1 MYPNTRIDKISLINF
16 KNHLNTNL
24 KDLSSFIVLNG
35 NNGSG
40 KTNILEAISLFSPG
54 RGMKNSRFVEIPN
67 KDRDQK
73 NFEIKINV
81 QYDTGEV
88 ELFRSFSS
96 VEKNKNYISVDN
108 EKITNFQLLEFINIL
123 WITPIMEKVI
133 IQSNSEKRN
142 FFDRLIF
149 NINKSHL
156 KNYAKLQKLLS
167 ERLALLKEKNYDAD
181 WLSILEKNIANHSVK
196 LLVDRITFIDQ
207 LNNNLRSVKVPFNA
221 CQIDISHELSKLGN
235 ISNSEG
241 IIEKYIIALNKNR
254 EIDAA
259 LNKTTLTVNRVEIK
273 IFNNIARIIE
283 AKNCSTGEQKSIL
296 LSIFLSVA
304 NMVKDQNNKRSPII
318 LIDEAMAHLDTEH
331 KEFLFGELEGL
342 KSQVWFSGVSKD
354 LFENI
359 NSQTVFFDMKNII

>member
-16 KNHLNTNL
+16 KNHLNTSL
-24 KDLSSFIVLNG
+24 KDLRSFVVLNG

-54 RGMKNSRFVEIPN
+54 RGIKNSRFEEIPN
-67 KDRDQK
+67 KNKSQK
-73 NFEIKINV
+73 NFEVKINV
-81 QYDTGEV
+81 KYETGEI
-88 ELFRSFSS
+88 ELIRSFSS
-96 VEKNKNYISVDN
+96 IEKNKNYISADN

-156 KNYAKLQKLLS
+156 KNYTKLQKLLS
-167 ERLALLKEKNYDAD
+167 ERLAILKEKNYDTD
-181 WLSILEKNIANHSVK
+181 WLGIIEKNIANLSVR
-196 LLVDRITFIDQ
+196 LLIDRITFFDK
-207 LNNNLRSVKVPFNA
+207 LNNNLRLVKVPFNT
-221 CQIDISHELSKLGN
+221 CQVDISHELSKLGN
-235 ISNSEG
+235 TSNSGDFMEN
-241 IIEKYIIALNKNR
+241 YINTLNKNR
-254 EIDAA
+254 DIDSA
-259 LNKTTLTVNRVEIK
+259 LNKTTLTVNKVEIK
-273 IFNNIARIIE
+273 IFNNIERIIE

-304 NMVKDQNNKRSPII
+304 NMVKDQNNRRSPII
-318 LIDEAMAHLDTEH
+318 LIDEAMAHLDAEH
-331 KEFLFGELEGL
+331 KAFLFSELERL

-359 NSQTVFFDMKNII
+359 NNQTVFFDMKNII

>member
-16 KNHLNTNL
+16 KNHLNTSL
-24 KDLSSFIVLNG
+24 KDLCSFIVLNG

-54 RGMKNSRFVEIPN
+54 RGIKNSRFVEIPN
-67 KDRDQK
+67 KNTNK
-73 NFEIKINV
+73 SSFEIKLNV
-81 QYDTGEV
+81 KYESGEI
-88 ELFRSFSS
+88 ELSRSFSC
-96 VEKNKNYISVDN
+96 VEKNKNYISADN

-149 NINKSHL
+149 NINKNHL

-167 ERLALLKEKNYDAD
+167 ERLALLKEKNYDTD
-181 WLSILEKNIANHSVK
+181 WLSIVEKNIAKLSVR
-196 LLVDRITFIDQ
+196 LLIDRITFIDQ
-207 LNNNLRSVKVPFNA
+207 LNNNLRLVKVPFNA
-221 CQIDISHELSKLGN
+221 CHIDISHELSKLGN
-235 ISNSEG
+235 ISNPEDLT
-241 IIEKYIIALNKNR
+241 EKYINALIKNR
-254 EIDAA
+254 EVDSA
-259 LNKTTLTVNRVEIK
+259 LNKTSLTVNKVEIK
-273 IFNNIARIIE
+273 IFNNIERIIE

-304 NMVKDQNNKRSPII
+304 NMVKDQNNNRSPII

-331 KEFLFGELEGL
+331 KEFLFSELEGL

-359 NSQTVFFDMKNII
+359 NNQTVFFDMKNVV

>member
-24 KDLSSFIVLNG
+24 KDLGSFVVLNG

-54 RGMKNSRFVEIPN
+54 RGIKNSRFVEIPN

-81 QYDTGEV
+81 KYDTGEV

-123 WITPIMEKVI
+123 WITPIMEKVL

-156 KNYAKLQKLLS
+156 KNYAKLQK
-167 ERLALLKEKNYDAD
+167 
-181 WLSILEKNIANHSVK
+181 
-196 LLVDRITFIDQ
+196 IT
-207 LNNNLRSVKVPFNA
+207 K
-221 CQIDISHELSKLGN
+221 
-235 ISNSEG
+235 
-241 IIEKYIIALNKNR
+241 R
-254 EIDAA
+254 EIS
-259 LNKTTLTVNRVEIK
+259 
-273 IFNNIARIIE
+273 FIE
-283 AKNCSTGEQKSIL
+283 RKKL
-296 LSIFLSVA
+296 RYRL
-304 NMVKDQNNKRSPII
+304 VKYC
-318 LIDEAMAHLDTEH
+318 
-331 KEFLFGELEGL
+331 
-342 KSQVWFSGVSKD
+342 
-354 LFENI
+354 
-359 NSQTVFFDMKNII
+359 

>member
-1 MYPNTRIDKISLINF
+1 MYPNTRIEKISLINF
-16 KNHLNTNL
+16 KNHLNTCLN
-24 KDLSSFIVLNG
+24 DLNSFVVLNG

-54 RGMKNSRFVEIPN
+54 RGIKNTRFVEMPN
-67 KDRDQK
+67 KNRSQK
-73 NFEIKINV
+73 SFEIKINIK
-81 QYDTGEV
+81 YESGEI

-96 VEKNKNYISVDN
+96 IEKNKNYISADN

-133 IQSNSEKRN
+133 VQSNSEKRN

-156 KNYAKLQKLLS
+156 KNYTKLQKLLS
-167 ERLALLKEKNYDAD
+167 ERLALLKEKKYDTD
-181 WLSILEKNIANHSVK
+181 WLSIVEKNIANLSVR
-196 LLVDRITFIDQ
+196 LLIDRITFIDK
-207 LNNNLRSVKVPFNA
+207 LNNNLRLVKVPFNA

-235 ISNSEG
+235 INNTEDFV
-241 IIEKYIIALNKNR
+241 EKYINALNKNR
-254 EIDAA
+254 EIDSA
-259 LNKTTLTVNRVEIK
+259 LNKTSLTVNKVEIN
-273 IFNNIARIIE
+273 IFNNIERIIE

-331 KEFLFGELEGL
+331 KEFLFSELENL
-342 KSQVWFSGVSKD
+342 KSQVWLSGVSKD

-359 NSQTVFFDMKNII
+359 NNQTVFFDMKNIV

>member
-1 MYPNTRIDKISLINF
+1 MNPNTRIDKISLINF

-24 KDLSSFIVLNG
+24 EDLNTFIVLNG
-35 NNGSG
+35 KNGSG

-54 RGMKNSRFVEIPN
+54 RGMKNSRLSEIPN
-67 KDRDQK
+67 KNQNQQSFD
-73 NFEIKINV
+73 IKLNIK
-81 QYDTGEV
+81 YETGEIQ
-88 ELFRSFSS
+88 LSRSFHNE
-96 VEKNKNYISVDN
+96 EKNKNHILADN
-108 EKITNFQLLEFINIL
+108 EKINNYQLLEFINIL
-123 WITPIMEKVI
+123 WITPIMEKVL

-167 ERLALLKEKNYDAD
+167 ERLALLKEKNYDTD
-181 WLSILEKNIANHSVK
+181 WLIIVEKNIASLSVR
-196 LLVDRITFIDQ
+196 LLIDRITFINH

-221 CQIDISHELSKLGN
+221 CQVDIYHELSKLGN
-235 ISNSEG
+235 ISNSEDFT
-241 IIEKYIIALNKNR
+241 EKYINALNKNR
-254 EIDAA
+254 EIDSA
-259 LNKTTLTVNRVEIK
+259 LNKTTLTVNKVEIK
-273 IFNNIARIIE
+273 IFNNIERIIE
-283 AKNCSTGEQKSIL
+283 ARNCSTGEQKSIL

-304 NMVKDQNNKRSPII
+304 NMVKNQNNSRSPII

-331 KEFLFGELEGL
+331 KEFLFSELESL

-359 NSQTVFFDMKNII
+359 NNQTVFFDMKNVV

>member
-16 KNHLNTNL
+16 KNHLNTCL
-24 KDLSSFIVLNG
+24 KDLSSFVVLNG

-54 RGMKNSRFVEIPN
+54 RGIKNSRFEEMPN
-67 KDRDQK
+67 KDERQK
-73 NFEIKINV
+73 NFEIKINIK
-81 QYDTGEV
+81 YESGDI

-96 VEKNKNYISVDN
+96 VEKNKNFISADN

-156 KNYAKLQKLLS
+156 KNYAKLKKLLS
-167 ERLALLKEKNYDAD
+167 ERLALLKENNYDTD
-181 WLSILEKNIANHSVK
+181 WLSIIEKNIANLSVR
-196 LLVDRITFIDQ
+196 LLIDRITFIDQ
-207 LNNNLRSVKVPFNA
+207 LNNNLRSIKVPFNA
-221 CQIDISHELSKLGN
+221 CQIDIYHELSKLGK
-235 ISNSEG
+235 ISNPEDFT
-241 IIEKYIIALNKNR
+241 EKYINALNKNR
-254 EIDAA
+254 EIDSA
-259 LNKTTLTVNRVEIK
+259 LNKTTLTVNKVEIK
-273 IFNNIARIIE
+273 IFNNIEKIIE
-283 AKNCSTGEQKSIL
+283 ARNCSTGEQKSIL

-304 NMVKDQNNKRSPII
+304 NMVKDQNSKRSPII

-331 KEFLFGELEGL
+331 KEFLFSELEGL
-342 KSQVWFSGVSKD
+342 RSQVWFSGVSKD

-359 NSQTVFFDMKNII
+359 NSQTIFFDMKNIV

>member
-24 KDLSSFIVLNG
+24 KDLSSFVVLNG

-54 RGMKNSRFVEIPN
+54 RGIKNSRFVEMPN

-81 QYDTGEV
+81 KYDTGEV

-123 WITPIMEKVI
+123 WITPIMEKVL

-156 KNYAKLQKLLS
+156 KNYAKLKKLLS
-167 ERLALLKEKNYDAD
+167 ERLALLKEKNYDSD
-181 WLSILEKNIANHSVK
+181 WLIIVEKNIANLSVR
-196 LLVDRITFIDQ
+196 LLIDRITFIDQ

-221 CQIDISHELSKLGN
+221 CQIDIYHELSKLGN
-235 ISNSEG
+235 IRNSEDLA
-241 IIEKYIIALNKNR
+241 EKYINALNKNR
-254 EIDAA
+254 EIDSA
-259 LNKTTLTVNRVEIK
+259 LNKTTLTVNKVEIN
-273 IFNNIARIIE
+273 IFNNIERIIE
-283 AKNCSTGEQKSIL
+283 ARNCSTGEQKSIL

-304 NMVKDQNNKRSPII
+304 NMVKDQNNSRSPII

-331 KEFLFGELEGL
+331 KEFLFSELESL

-359 NSQTVFFDMKNII
+359 NNQTVFFDMKNVV

>member
-24 KDLSSFIVLNG
+24 KDLSSFVVLNG

-54 RGMKNSRFVEIPN
+54 RGIKNSRFTEIPN
-67 KDRDQK
+67 KNKRQTS
-73 NFEIKINV
+73 FEIKINIK
-81 QYDTGEV
+81 YESGEI

-96 VEKNKNYISVDN
+96 EEKNKNYISADN
-108 EKITNFQLLEFINIL
+108 EKINTFQLLEFINIL
-123 WITPIMEKVI
+123 WITPIMEKVL

-167 ERLALLKEKNYDAD
+167 ERLALLKEKNYDTG
-181 WLSILEKNIANHSVK
+181 WLTIIEKNIANLSVR
-196 LLVDRITFIDQ
+196 LLTDRTNFIDQ
-207 LNNNLRSVKVPFNA
+207 LNNNLRSVKAPFNS
-221 CQIDISHELSKLGN
+221 CQIEFSHELSKLGD
-235 ISNSEG
+235 IIKSEDF
-241 IIEKYIIALNKNR
+241 IEKYSIALNKNR
-254 EIDAA
+254 EIDNA
-259 LNKTTLTVNRVEIK
+259 LNKTTLTVNKVEIK
-273 IFNNIARIIE
+273 MFNNIEKIIE
-283 AKNCSTGEQKSIL
+283 ARNCSTGEQKSIL
-296 LSIFLSVA
+296 LSVFLSVA
-304 NMVKDQNNKRSPII
+304 NMVKNQNNRRSPII
-318 LIDEAMAHLDTEH
+318 LIDEAMAHLDTKH
-331 KEFLFGELEGL
+331 KEFLFSELSDL

-359 NSQTVFFDMKNII
+359 NNQTVFFDMKNII

>member
-1 MYPNTRIDKISLINF
+1 MYPDTRIDKISLINF
-16 KNHLNTNL
+16 KNHLNTTL
-24 KDLSSFIVLNG
+24 EDLGSFVVLNG

-54 RGMKNSRFVEIPN
+54 RGIKNSRFLEIPN
-67 KDRDQK
+67 KNRDQK
-73 NFEIKINV
+73 SFEIKINV
-81 QYDTGEV
+81 KYETGEI
-88 ELFRSFSS
+88 ELFRCFSS
-96 VEKNKNYISVDN
+96 VEKNKNYISADN

-123 WITPIMEKVI
+123 WITPIMEKVL

-167 ERLALLKEKNYDAD
+167 ERLALLKEKNYDTD
-181 WLSILEKNIANHSVK
+181 WLSIVEKNIANLSVK
-196 LLVDRITFIDQ
+196 LLIDRITFIDQ

-241 IIEKYIIALNKNR
+241 ITEKYITALNKNR
-254 EIDAA
+254 ELDAA

-273 IFNNIARIIE
+273 IFNNIERIIE

-304 NMVKDQNNKRSPII
+304 NMVKDQNDKRSPII

-359 NSQTVFFDMKNII
+359 NNQTVFFDMKNII